1 MQKLCSFTN
10 QKKMDD
16 MSLRIKVRIDILQ
29 VIWTSDSINRD
40 SESIYL
46 ILLVPLFF
54 TWIDE
59 FPWFSLPFLWIFLR
73 NLIEQEQ
80 SVIVKKGFA
89 RLKIFSI

>member
-16 MSLRIKVRIDILQ
+16 MSLRVKVRIDILQ
-29 VIWTSDSINRD
+29 VILTSKSIDGD

-46 ILLVPLFF
+46 ILLIPLFF

-59 FPWFSLPFLWIFLR
+59 FPRFSLPFLWIFLR
-73 NLIEQEQ
+73 DLIEQEQ